1 MGSWTQGDV
10 ALHKFMIRLGLLD
23 ASHRLT
29 GAPRDDHK
37 LLSFLDGQELIN
49 EEKCVESL
57 ADALCMDW
65 YRLKGPQLNRSMFLL
80 KDSLFKAVSIA
91 EWRAFGACPVAHDG
105 DVLVVAMANPLD
117 CDSRIALEFRL
128 EHKIVLGIA
137 LEREILNVL
146 DRTEQ
151 GDHSIE
157 VGDILEGLE
166 SSSTKAPPSYE
177 AVDTGTH
184 VDLDDPQAAPV
195 IRIVNKIFRD
205 AVLAEASD
213 VHLTPEVEGLVVK
226 MRVDGILRQLFVLPR
241 SQCDAVISRIK
252 LLAKMDISEKRL
264 PQDGK
269 IRMITPLGKK
279 DLRVS
284 TVPSLY
290 GENIVARILA
300 GDLKKHTLQSLG
312 LSAELRDKII
322 GSLRGSS
329 RMFLATGPTGS
340 GKTSTLYAL
349 LGEFCDGTRNIIT
362 LEDPIEYRLP
372 GVTQIQTNAKVGMTF
387 AQGLRAVLRQD
398 PDVVLVGE
406 IRDGETAQIAMQ
418 AAQTGHLVLSSVH
431 TNSAVDTIVR
441 LIDLGVPPY
450 VVASALGG
458 VLAQRLVRRLCDC
471 KVPAIESE
479 KERARQVG
487 INCAQMYSAAGCSEC
502 GGTGYKGRAGVYS
515 LLTVDSKMAEA
526 IHNNGD
532 IHKAAA
538 EQGVLSLWK
547 CGTSLVAQG
556 ITSITELERVVEM
569 DSLLSNNGALEP
581 VTMSD
586 GPASGATEM
595 SMMPSSSTT
604 DPGVNDSRNGPLA
617 KKRLLIVDDDDT
629 TLFLFKELFED
640 EMYEVDTATSGKEA
654 IDRVFAQ
661 PPDLIVSDLMMPGMS
676 GLQLTQKLAHN
687 SATQKIPVV
696 ILTANVSEE
705 TELSSLHTG
714 ARDVVSKCSDFR
726 AILARIQNAMRQQDN
741 LH

>member
-1 MGSWTQGDV
+1 MGSWTQGDI
-10 ALHKFMIRLGLLD
+10 ALHKFLIRLGLLD
-23 ASHRLT
+23 SSHKLT

-49 EEKCVESL
+49 EEKCVEAL

-65 YRLKGPQLNRSMFLL
+65 YRLKGAHLNRSMALL
-80 KDSLFKAVSIA
+80 KDSVFKPVTIT
-91 EWRAFGACPVAHDG
+91 EWRSFGACPVAHDG

-117 CDSRIALEFRL
+117 CDARIALEFRL
-128 EHKIVLGIA
+128 EHKVVLGIA
-137 LEREILNVL
+137 LERKIVNVL

-151 GDHSIE
+151 GDQSLE
-157 VGDILEGLE
+157 VGDILEGIE
-166 SSSTKAPPSYE
+166 TTSSKEEPSYE
-177 AVDTGTH
+177 TVDAGTH
-184 VDLDDPQAAPV
+184 VNLDDPQAAPV

-290 GENIVARILA
+290 GENIVARILS
-300 GDLKKHTLQSLG
+300 GDLKRHTLQSLG
-312 LSAELRDKII
+312 MSEDLRQRIM

-349 LGEFCDGTRNIIT
+349 LSQFCDGTRNIIT

-431 TNSAVDTIVR
+431 TNSAVDTVVR
-441 LIDLGVPPY
+441 LIDLSVPPY

-458 VLAQRLVRRLCDC
+458 VLAQRLVRTLCEC
-471 KVPAIESE
+471 KVPVSGSDMETARRLGIET
-479 KERARQVG
+479 G
-487 INCAQMYSAAGCSEC
+487 QMCSVAGCSEC
-502 GGTGYKGRAGVYS
+502 GGT
-515 LLTVDSKMAEA
+515 
-526 IHNNGD
+526 
-532 IHKAAA
+532 
-538 EQGVLSLWK
+538 
-547 CGTSLVAQG
+547 
-556 ITSITELERVVEM
+556 
-569 DSLLSNNGALEP
+569 
-581 VTMSD
+581 
-586 GPASGATEM
+586 
-595 SMMPSSSTT
+595 
-604 DPGVNDSRNGPLA
+604 
-617 KKRLLIVDDDDT
+617 
-629 TLFLFKELFED
+629 
-640 EMYEVDTATSGKEA
+640 
-654 IDRVFAQ
+654 
-661 PPDLIVSDLMMPGMS
+661 
-676 GLQLTQKLAHN
+676 
-687 SATQKIPVV
+687 
-696 ILTANVSEE
+696 
-705 TELSSLHTG
+705 
-714 ARDVVSKCSDFR
+714 
-726 AILARIQNAMRQQDN
+726 
-741 LH
+741 

>member
-1 MGSWTQGDV
+1 MGSWTQGDI
-10 ALHKFMIRLGLLD
+10 ALHKFLIRLGLLD
-23 ASHRLT
+23 STYRLT
-29 GAPRDDHK
+29 GAPREEHK

-49 EEKCVESL
+49 EEKCIEAL

-65 YRLKGPQLNRSMFLL
+65 YRLKGGQLTRSIALL
-80 KDSLFKAVSIA
+80 KDSLFKAVSIND
-91 EWRAFGACPVAHDG
+91 WRSFGACPVVHDG
-105 DVLVVAMANPLD
+105 DVLVIAMANPLD
-117 CDSRIALEFRL
+117 CDARIALEFRL
-128 EHKIVLGIA
+128 EHKVVLGIA
-137 LEREILNVL
+137 LEQEITRVL
-146 DRTEQ
+146 DRAEQ
-151 GDHSIE
+151 GDNSIE
-157 VGDILEGLE
+157 VGDILEEILPE
-166 SSSTKAPPSYE
+166 SSKEEPSYE

-184 VDLDDPQAAPV
+184 VNLDDPQAAPV

-205 AVLAEASD
+205 AVIAEASD

-269 IRMITPLGKK
+269 IRMITPLGKR

-300 GDLKKHTLQSLG
+300 GDLKRHTLQSLG
-312 LSAELRDKII
+312 MSDELREKII

-349 LGEFCDGTRNIIT
+349 LGHFCDGTRNIIT

-431 TNSAVDTIVR
+431 TNSAVDTVIR

-471 KVPAIESE
+471 KVPARESE
-479 KERARQVG
+479 KENARRTG
-487 INCAQMYSAAGCSEC
+487 IDTTMMCGAAGCSEC

-515 LLTVDSKMAEA
+515 LLTVDAKMAEA

-538 EQGVLSLWK
+538 EQGVVTLWK
-547 CGTSLVAQG
+547 YGSDLVAQG
-556 ITSITELERVVEM
+556 ITSFTELERVVEM
-569 DSLLSNNGALEP
+569 DLGPSNNVDQKSGL
-581 VTMSD
+581 VLSD
-586 GPASGATEM
+586 PPEKASSPMHLA
-595 SMMPSSSTT
+595 PTT
-604 DPGVNDSRNGPLA
+604 IVSPNGSRNGPLS
-617 KKRLLIVDDDDT
+617 KKRLLIVDDDDN

-640 EMYEVDTATSGKEA
+640 EMYEVDTATSGSEA
-654 IDRVFAQ
+654 IERIFAQ
-661 PPDLIVSDLMMPGMS
+661 PPDLVVSDLMMPGMS

-696 ILTANVSEE
+696 ILTANISEE
-705 TELSSLHTG
+705 TELSSLQTG
-714 ARDVVSKCSDFR
+714 ARDVVSKCSDLR
-726 AILARIQNAMRQQDN
+726 VILARIQNVIRQQEN